1 MAQHAHAL
9 SLTYH
14 WSGTVK
20 AFLSLEDMH
29 ALVPSLSS
37 RLLSASINMNATDS
51 YAPLLSLNNEH
62 YLQKC
67 CGAITC
73 ICDVQGNK
81 GEDSTCTQNPSPS
94 DTESESDGWSD
105 ASSLDPLLDT
115 TPPTIPA
122 YSSSV
127 PGPID
132 FMVLD
137 SSLDD
142 TVGNMSAIFLKYIQA
157 FPPSTSA
164 HELHDALQNLYDI
177 LQQVEELA

>member
-1 MAQHAHAL
+1 
-9 SLTYH
+9 
-14 WSGTVK
+14 
-20 AFLSLEDMH
+20 
-29 ALVPSLSS
+29 
-37 RLLSASINMNATDS
+37 MNAMDS

-62 YLQKC
+62 YPQKC

-81 GEDSTCTQNPSPS
+81 GEDSTRTRNPSPS

-105 ASSLDPLLDT
+105 ASSLDPLSDA

-122 YSSSV
+122 YPSSV

-142 TVGNMSAIFLKYIQA
+142 AVGNMSAIFLKYIQA

-177 LQQVEELA
+177 LRQVEELARWIDEAEVSDWNKAQYVHALQTVFFNQHVEWNSDSELSE